1 MISQAFIS
9 GAEYQEF
16 KTILKDMVEN
26 KPINLKTDGKTNE
39 MIAREVT
46 AYEIAAKTLDKAF
59 RKFES
64 QVNRPI
70 KEEQKYI

>member
-1 MISQAFIS
+1 MISQAFINGS
-9 GAEYQEF
+9 EYQEF
-16 KTILKDMVEN
+16 KLILKDLVEN
-26 KPINLKTDGKTNE
+26 KPINLKTEGKTNE

-64 QVNRPI
+64 QVKQPI
-70 KEEQKYI
+70 RQEQKYI